1 MRNRKK
7 SFEEQPMKR
16 QKFVY
21 NPNTLQYEKAKP
33 SLKGIIYRILGITT
47 IILLVAGSIAYL
59 LYTNFPSAKEQ
70 NLERELSQLQYNYE
84 NLNSK
89 IKTVSK
95 VLTNIKERD
104 EGVYNLMLGVEPI
117 DPSVWEV
124 GTGGHISNNSGLLDF
139 GNSTEIIKEAKDHIS
154 KLEKQVVLFSKSLD
168 NIEQLAQQKSDR
180 LASIPSIKPVR
191 EDKLKREITLLSGF
205 GMRMHPVHNIMKM
218 HTGLDFTCPVGTVV
232 RTTGDGV
239 IKHIEKRTT
248 GYGIN
253 ILIDHGYGYETRYAH
268 LSSVDVKEGDKVEK
282 GQAIGKVG
290 NTGTSTAPHLHYE
303 VLHNGRS
310 VDPIDFVLD
319 GLSPEEYAD
328 LVNRAS
334 QATQSFD

>member
-1 MRNRKK
+1 MKK
-7 SFEEQPMKR
+7 

-21 NPNTLQYEKAKP
+21 NPNTLQYEKAKL
-33 SLKGIIYRILGITT
+33 SIKGIIFRVLGFTT
-47 IILLVAGSIAYL
+47 IVLLIAASIAYL
-59 LYTNFPSAKEQ
+59 LYTSFPSAKEQ
-70 NLERELSQLQYNYE
+70 DLERELTQLQYNYDL
-84 NLNSK
+84 LNDQ
-89 IKTVSK
+89 ITTVSK
-95 VLTNIKERD
+95 VLSNIKERD

-124 GTGGHISNNSGLLDF
+124 GTGGHITNSRLMDF
-139 GNSTEIIKEAKDHIS
+139 GNSTEVIKETKDALG

-168 NIEQLAQQKSDR
+168 NVENLARQKSDR

-205 GMRMHPVHNIMKM
+205 GMRMHPVHNILKM
-218 HTGLDFTCPVGTVV
+218 HSGLDFTCPTGTVV
-232 RTTGDGV
+232 RTTGDGTV
-239 IKHIEKRTT
+239 KRIENRRT
-248 GYGIN
+248 GYGKN

-268 LSSVDVKEGDKVEK
+268 LSAIDVKVGDKVEK
-282 GQAIGKVG
+282 GQAIGEVG

-303 VLHNGRS
+303 VMHNGKA

-319 GLSPEEYAD
+319 GLTPQEYAD
-328 LVNRAS
+328 LVNKAS

>member
-1 MRNRKK
+1 MKK
-7 SFEEQPMKR
+7 E
-16 QKFVY
+16 KFVY
-21 NPNTLQYEKAKP
+21 NPQTLQYEKAKLT
-33 SLKGIIYRILGITT
+33 LKSIIYRVLGYTTAVLILASG
-47 IILLVAGSIAYL
+47 LAYF
-59 LYTNFPSAKEQ
+59 LYNSFPSAKEQ
-70 NLERELSQLQYNYE
+70 NLERELSQLKYNYDL
-84 NLNSK
+84 LNNQ
-89 IKTVSK
+89 INTVST
-95 VLTNIKERD
+95 VLSNIKERD
-104 EGVYNLMLGVEPI
+104 ESVYNLMLGVEPI

-124 GTGGHISNNSGLLDF
+124 GTGGHISNSGLLDF
-139 GNSTEIIKEAKDHIS
+139 GNSTEIIKETKDAVS

-168 NIEQLAQQKSDR
+168 NVENLAKQKSDR

-218 HTGLDFTCPVGTVV
+218 HTGLDFTCPTGTVV
-232 RTTGDGV
+232 RATGNGV
-239 IKHIEKRTT
+239 ISHIENRRT

-253 ILIDHGYGYETRYAH
+253 IVIDHGYGYESRYAH
-268 LSSVDVKEGDKVEK
+268 LSEVDVVEGQTVEK

-303 VLHNGRS
+303 VLHNDKH

-328 LVNRAS
+328 LINKAS